1 MKAQLSD
8 KLILGHLNIN
18 SIQNKFE
25 ALKFIIGNN
34 VDILLIS
41 ETKLDGSFPSAQFLI
56 KGFSAPYRFDR
67 NSKGG
72 GLLFYISEYIP
83 SKILTYSSNC
93 DIETLLVEINLKKR
107 KQLLNGSYNTNKNQ
121 ISHDL
126 ECFNSLLDEHSRK
139 YENYAFI
146 SDFNVNISDS
156 SMKEFYS
163 LNGLKNLTNET
174 KSHLFNTSKSTCI
187 ILSYANPML
196 LNIGTKK
203 TMTIMSLDLKFKP
216 FVL

>member
-1 MKAQLSD
+1 M
-8 KLILGHLNIN
+8 
-18 SIQNKFE
+18 
-25 ALKFIIGNN
+25 
-34 VDILLIS
+34 
-41 ETKLDGSFPSAQFLI
+41 
-56 KGFSAPYRFDR
+56 
-67 NSKGG
+67 
-72 GLLFYISEYIP
+72 
-83 SKILTYSSNC
+83 
-93 DIETLLVEINLKKR
+93 
-107 KQLLNGSYNTNKNQ
+107 NGSYNTNKNQ

-146 SDFNVNISDS
+146 GDFNVNTSDS

-187 ILSYANPML
+187 ILSYASPML
-196 LNIGTKK
+196 LNIGTTK
-203 TMTIMSLDLKFKP
+203 TMTMMSLDLKFKP